1 MDAGPANRRTP
12 PTQPGAVSVLK
23 TFPSLILSHLRK
35 KSSHMSPRG
44 SRQPTLQRIQQNKD
58 SLLLGVEN
66 ENMQR
71 EMKNFGVDFY
81 KMYRT
86 YSLVTVVMHRP
97 EGVVLSLSKD
107 LNDSTRFFQG
117 NLRDVLHK
125 VSL

>member
-1 MDAGPANRRTP
+1 MGAALANGRTP
-12 PTQPGAVSVLK
+12 QTQPGAVSVLQ
-23 TFPSLILSHLRK
+23 TFPSLILYRLRK
-35 KSSHMSPRG
+35 KSSHRSPRG

-66 ENMQR
+66 MQR

-81 KMYRT
+81 KMHRT
-86 YSLVTVVMHRP
+86 YSLVTVVTHRP

-107 LNDSTRFFQG
+107 LNDSKRFFQG
-117 NLRDVLHK
+117 NLRDILHK